1 MSQDEP
7 WTIGRL
13 LKWTTDRFKQSGA
26 LNPRLDAEVLLAEA
40 RGCERI
46 QLYTAFDETPGEDVL
61 KPFRQFVRRRIAGE
75 PVAYLVGRREF
86 YSMSFEVTPDVLIP
100 RPETELVV
108 VELLDGAKALNVSG
122 RPLRIAD
129 VGTGSGVIA
138 VCAAKQIPNCE
149 VVAIDVSAASL
160 AVAQRNVEL
169 HGVGDRVKL
178 LESDMLDDVLRNPL
192 FDFVVSNPP
201 YISAPEYRELAVDV
215 RGYEPKLALLG
226 GETGT
231 ELIET
236 LIHQAATHLR
246 VGGSL
251 ILEISPMVE
260 DRVRQLIDAAEAFEP
275 PRTVAD
281 LSGLARVI
289 TARRIALDHFP
300 S

>member
-13 LKWTTDRFKQSGA
+13 LKWTTERFKQSGA

-61 KPFRQFVRRRIAGE
+61 QPFRQFVRRRVAGE

-86 YSMSFEVTPDVLIP
+86 YSLSFEVTPDVLIP

-108 VELLDGAKALNVSG
+108 VELLDCAKALNVSG

-160 AVAQRNVEL
+160 AVARRNVEL

-178 LESDMLDDVLRNPL
+178 LESDMLGGLPGNSL

-201 YISAPEYRELAVDV
+201 YVSLPEYQALAVDV
-215 RGYEPKLALLG
+215 KDFEPKLALVG

-236 LIHQAATHLR
+236 LIDQAAAKLR
-246 VGGSL
+246 EGGSL
-251 ILEISPMVE
+251 IFEISPMVE
-260 DRVRQLIDAAEAFEP
+260 DRVRQLIGAAAAFEA

-281 LSGLARVI
+281 LSGLARVVV
-289 TARRIALDHFP
+289 ARRIALE
-300 S
+300 

>member
-46 QLYTAFDETPGEDVL
+46 ELYTAFDEEPPEAVL
-61 KPFRQFVRRRIAGE
+61 APFRQFVRRRVAGE

-86 YSMSFEVTPDVLIP
+86 YSLSFEVTPDVLIP

-108 VELLDGAKALNVSG
+108 VELLDAAKALRVSD
-122 RPLRIAD
+122 RPLKIVD

-138 VCAAKQIPNCE
+138 VCAATQMKNCE
-149 VVAIDVSAASL
+149 VVAVDVSEASL
-160 AVAQRNVEL
+160 AVAQRNVDK
-169 HGVGDRVKL
+169 HGVGDRVTILKSDL
-178 LESDMLDDVLRNPL
+178 LGGVPAEPQ

-201 YISAPEYRELAVDV
+201 YISTPEYHDLAVDV
-215 RGYEPKLALLG
+215 KDFEPKLALVG

-236 LIHQAATHLR
+236 LIHQAAGVLR
-246 VGGSL
+246 SGGSL

-260 DRVRQLIDAAEAFEP
+260 DRVRQLIEASGAFEP
-275 PRTVAD
+275 VRTVAD
-281 LSGLARVI
+281 LAGLARVV
-289 TARRIALDHFP
+289 TARRAKRD

>member
-1 MSQDEP
+1 MSQDER

-46 QLYTAFDETPGEDVL
+46 QLYTAFDETPSEDVL
-61 KPFRQFVRRRIAGE
+61 APFRQFVRRRVAGE

-108 VELLDGAKALNVSG
+108 VELLDGAKALDVSE
-122 RPLRIAD
+122 RPVRIAD

-138 VCAAKQIPNCE
+138 VCAAKHISNCE

-160 AVAQRNVEL
+160 AVAKRNVEL
-169 HGVGDRVKL
+169 HSVGDRVTL
-178 LESDMLDDVLRNPL
+178 LESDMLGGLPADSL

-201 YISAPEYRELAVDV
+201 YVSLPEYDELAVDV
-215 RGYEPKLALLG
+215 KEFEPKLALVG

-236 LIHQAATHLR
+236 LIRQAADHLR
-246 VGGSL
+246 GGGSL

-260 DRVRQLIDAAEAFEP
+260 DRVRQLISAGGSFEP
-275 PRTVAD
+275 ARTVAD
-281 LSGLARVI
+281 LSGLARVV
-289 TARRIALDHFP
+289 TARRLA
-300 S
+300 

>member
-13 LKWTTDRFKQSGA
+13 LKWTTDRFKQSGS

-46 QLYTAFDETPGEDVL
+46 QLYTAFDETPGEEVL
-61 KPFRQFVRRRIAGE
+61 QPFRQFVRRRVAGE
-75 PVAYLVGRREF
+75 PVAYLVGHREF

-108 VELLDGAKALNVSG
+108 VELLDAAKALKVSG
-122 RPLRIAD
+122 RPLRIMD
-129 VGTGSGVIA
+129 IGTGSGVIA

-149 VVAIDVSAASL
+149 VVALDVSAASL
-160 AVAQRNVEL
+160 AVARRNVER
-169 HGVGDRVKL
+169 HAVGHRVTL
-178 LESDMLDDVLRNPL
+178 LESDLLSAVPRDPL
-192 FDFVVSNPP
+192 FDLVASNPP
-201 YISAPEYRELAVDV
+201 YISLPEYRQLAVDV
-215 RGYEPKLALLG
+215 KDFEPELALVG

-231 ELIET
+231 ELIEL
-236 LIHQAATHLR
+236 LIQQAATVLR
-246 VGGSL
+246 GGGSL

-260 DRVRQLIDAAEAFEP
+260 DRVRQLIEASAAFET

-281 LSGLARVI
+281 LAGLARVV
-289 TARRIALDHFP
+289 TARRIA
-300 S
+300 SV